1 MQYFGGILFM
11 SKRKRLSFEEK
22 LLEALTGTNEKKE
35 EQTLKKK
42 KSFRMLRIDVKSD
55 DGDDVNLKIPLEFAR
70 VFKGGKIGRVNFSD
84 KGIDF
89 DAVLEMIDAGADG
102 ELVNVTSSDGD
113 RSEERRVGKE

>member
-1 MQYFGGILFM
+1 M

-70 VFKGGKIGRVNFSD
+70 VFKGGKIGKVNFSD

-89 DAVLEMIDAGADG
+89 DAVLEMIDVGADG

-113 RSEERRVGKE
+113 IVKIYIK